1 MLEEA
6 EDKSQPVLE
15 RLEVSFIFCTN
26 LDEFFMIRVAGL
38 KRQVRSDVNELTSDK
53 MTAQEQRDSIYE
65 ILTPLVEKQYKV
77 FNEEILPELEEH
89 KINFIKYTELNESDK
104 KTVDDYF
111 EDEIFPVLTPLA
123 IDNVHPFPNLQTE
136 VLLAINFDDP
146 DTAEVEEKVCV
157 IQIPSNISRFYSIE
171 SGNRDSIILS

>member
-1 MLEEA
+1 MSKNKSEYFLNRELSWIEFNKRVLEEA

-15 RLEVSFIFCTN
+15 RLKFLSIFSTN

-77 FNEEILPELEEH
+77 FNEEILPEAPASRS
-89 KINFIKYTELNESDK
+89 TPSSM
-104 KTVDDYF
+104 
-111 EDEIFPVLTPLA
+111 TPLA
-123 IDNVHPFPNLQTE
+123 C
-136 VLLAINFDDP
+136 ARR
-146 DTAEVEEKVCV
+146 
-157 IQIPSNISRFYSIE
+157 S
-171 SGNRDSIILS
+171 